1 MWRSRA
7 RTPRPVLASVFCF
20 CLLASPQ
27 SLGQLEFL
35 PPVNL
40 SIESQDFHTVLKW
53 DVLNSSE
60 TTRFNVDFRDYETVD
75 WKPVCLNIST
85 HHCDLSNVFVAAQES
100 RSGYYGRVQAVTAL
114 QESKFA
120 YTNRFTFG
128 QNATLGPP
136 IVQLAAHGNQLTVEV
151 KYPVHNSTSHNVPF
165 NLLSY
170 NVYCRHQNQ
179 TNPICLRMT
188 PRKPLQQVEVP
199 EGNICVSAEV
209 HLSTLNLK
217 GKKSDETCL
226 RIYLHT
232 LPDST
237 SFNWPPQLKCEDY
250 TTSLTNELDDLVQ
263 GEEGY
268 YNYPEDEEDHQSED
282 EEDHQSEDEEDHQ
295 SEDEED
301 HSLRKMFSDEDPKD
315 TSVTTV
321 VIPTILICVLVVIS
335 IPVVIYLFKCK
346 KKLKLPK
353 SLAHIVVSD
362 QTYNV
367 ISPKSEESSVCVL
380 LKPEEVTDVPHD
392 SSRFQDQEEVI
403 NTLDNVDPGTINA
416 DEGSS
421 ELVNADLN
429 DPYAAKIDTNGMD
442 QKSVSTDNTEVGVS
456 DLDSSHDLCK
466 THFDGMKQNYTADN
480 WGYDKPQVPFNM
492 F

>member
-232 LPDST
+232 LP
-237 SFNWPPQLKCEDY
+237 
-250 TTSLTNELDDLVQ
+250 
-263 GEEGY
+263 
-268 YNYPEDEEDHQSED
+268 
-282 EEDHQSEDEEDHQ
+282 
-295 SEDEED
+295 
-301 HSLRKMFSDEDPKD
+301 
-315 TSVTTV
+315 VTTV